1 MIIKKRSEPI
11 RLLQLRSLKRRIVK
25 NHPSY
30 PKILEELSL
39 REAGYRGERSL
50 DYHLRFLN
58 GRNFKFLHDV
68 HLKSKE
74 GHVFQMD
81 SIVLCP
87 QFIAILE
94 IKNIAWNY
102 LF

>member
-11 RLLQLRSLKRRIVK
+11 RLLQLRALKRRIVK

-50 DYHLRFLN
+50 DYHLRFLM
-58 GRNFKFLHDV
+58 DV
-68 HLKSKE
+68 
-74 GHVFQMD
+74 
-81 SIVLCP
+81 
-87 QFIAILE
+87 ILS
-94 IKNIAWNY
+94 
-102 LF
+102 FFTMFT